1 MNTRHLRKDE
11 QGFEKQ
17 VRYRSL
23 TFGASI
29 RQNDEY
35 DFSEQYTNIS
45 AVFDYTDQHFIVRRP
60 AAMILFS
67 DGIYNTGVNP
77 KYKTPD
83 FPVYTVALGDTVAYP
98 DVYIRNVETD
108 KFNFVNTIFR

>member
-1 MNTRHLRKDE
+1 
-11 QGFEKQ
+11 
-17 VRYRSL
+17 
-23 TFGASI
+23 
-29 RQNDEY
+29 
-35 DFSEQYTNIS
+35 
-45 AVFDYTDQHFIVRRP
+45 
-60 AAMILFS
+60 MILFS

-108 KFNFVNTIFR
+108 KFNFVNTIFPIKVEVGAIKTERKPGKMQFKTK

>member
-1 MNTRHLRKDE
+1 MNTISRNNTRIS
-11 QGFEKQ
+11 Q
-17 VRYRSL
+17 
-23 TFGASI
+23 
-29 RQNDEY
+29 
-35 DFSEQYTNIS
+35 QYSTIP
-45 AVFDYTDQHFIVRRP
+45 TQHFIVRRP

-108 KFNFVNTIFR
+108 KFNFVNTIFPIKVEVGAIKQKGSQVKCSLKQNDRSLPDRF